1 MQRQKSPQEKANIW
15 VRLCSI
21 RRRLASCCCSLA
33 SVHKCF
39 SVRLLN
45 EAFKPVSSSLSFFW
59 LTTMK
64 HITMV
69 TDTATGGTRANIAI
83 SMFNTVPETVQN
95 KLVKPN
101 SAVAMVTVTY
111 SLLFTGV
118 ICRLSA
124 LAPHLAQPLSTRSA
138 SHPTPTT
145 PWLVWSSPRTN
156 TDSVQ
161 LSRVG
166 TKQSCIQFY

>member
-1 MQRQKSPQEKANIW
+1 
-15 VRLCSI
+15 
-21 RRRLASCCCSLA
+21 
-33 SVHKCF
+33 
-39 SVRLLN
+39 
-45 EAFKPVSSSLSFFW
+45 
-59 LTTMK
+59 
-64 HITMV
+64 MV

-95 KLVKPN
+95 KPQMRLPPHIYKLVKPN

-145 PWLVWSSPRTN
+145 P
-156 TDSVQ
+156 
-161 LSRVG
+161 
-166 TKQSCIQFY
+166 